1 MLTYNNTK
9 IETLKFGNTDI
20 ETGIFN
26 GVMVFEKRQENTVI
40 LRTTKPTVL
49 LTVATKEGLDV
60 DVWNAGEKV
69 AVLKHGIRT
78 EVLLKDTGQDIIIKG
93 HDIIKLY
100 CTESQLTSLNVQELT
115 ALQWLDCNN
124 NQLTSLNMQGLTALQ
139 GLDCN
144 NNQLTSLNVQGC
156 TALHRLD
163 CSSNQLTSL
172 NVQGCTALQW
182 LGCSINQLTS
192 LNMQGLAA
200 LQGLDCNFNQL
211 MSLNVQGCTALHR
224 LYCNYNQLTSLNVQ
238 GRTALHRL
246 YCNNN
251 QLTSLNMQ
259 GLTTLQELGCSYN
272 QLTASTFKDI
282 FINLAKTKGGGDAC
296 LYYDYDSNYKDF
308 TQPPELARAFNAAKA
323 KGWKFYKNSKKDEN
337 LL

>member
-26 GVMVFEKRQENTVI
+26 GVTVFEKRQENTVI
-40 LRTTKPTVL
+40 LRTTKPTVI

-78 EVLLKDTGQDIIIKG
+78 EVVLKDTGQDVIIKG
-93 HDIIKLY
+93 HDIIKLF
-100 CTESQLTSLNVQELT
+100 CNDNQLTSLNVQG
-115 ALQWLDCNN
+115 C
-124 NQLTSLNMQGLTALQ
+124 TALQ

-156 TALHRLD
+156 TAL
-163 CSSNQLTSL
+163 
-172 NVQGCTALQW
+172 QG
-182 LGCSINQLTS
+182 
-192 LNMQGLAA
+192 
-200 LQGLDCNFNQL
+200 
-211 MSLNVQGCTALHR
+211 

-251 QLTSLNMQ
+251 QLTSLNVQGCTALHRLYCTSNQLTSLNMQ
-259 GLTTLQELGCSYN
+259 GLTTLQELYCSSN

-282 FINLAKTKGGGDAC
+282 FINLAKTKGGGDAF

-323 KGWKFYKNSKKDEN
+323 KGWKFYKNSQNDEN

>member
-26 GVMVFEKRQENTVI
+26 GVMVFEKRQDNNVI

-124 NQLTSLNMQGLTALQ
+124 NQLTSLNMQGLT
-139 GLDCN
+139 
-144 NNQLTSLNVQGC
+144 
-156 TALHRLD
+156 
-163 CSSNQLTSL
+163 
-172 NVQGCTALQW
+172 
-182 LGCSINQLTS
+182 
-192 LNMQGLAA
+192 
-200 LQGLDCNFNQL
+200 
-211 MSLNVQGCTALHR
+211 
-224 LYCNYNQLTSLNVQ
+224 
-238 GRTALHRL
+238 
-246 YCNNN
+246 
-251 QLTSLNMQ
+251 
-259 GLTTLQELGCSYN
+259 TLQELGCSYN

-323 KGWKFYKNSKKDEN
+323 KGWKFYKNSKNDEN